1 MKIIESIDESID
13 LENRGPSSSRLY
25 NKIAIIVSLI
35 GLIMF
40 VISAIMYQINNVLGL
55 NIFASVIIP
64 DIAMLVTSIYLAVA
78 ERLRAKY
85 LGAIVALILAGA
97 LLACLIGFVV
107 FELCVYGQLYIA
119 PFNPPPHL

>member
-1 MKIIESIDESID
+1 MKIIQSIDESID

-40 VISAIMYQINNVLGL
+40 FISAITYQINNALGL
-55 NIFASVIIP
+55 NVFAAVVIPI
-64 DIAMLVTSIYLAVA
+64 IVLLVAAVYLAIA

-85 LGAIVALILAGA
+85 LGAIVALILSGA
-97 LLACLIGFVV
+97 LLACLIGFTV
-107 FELCVYGQLYIA
+107 FELCAAIEIRS
-119 PFNPPPHL
+119 